1 MAEPVLDSLVA
12 TLEKYDKAVLQGAQ
26 GRRQHVGA
34 SADLDTVADEIV
46 QVVRLLDGYH
56 RLQFGRDPELMAA
69 WESASSVVANPQ
81 RSAEVPPGGVCGW
94 YAAGSRTAGGCE
106 AGGVGWCG
114 MGRRRSR
121 AG

>member
-12 TLEKYDKAVLQGAQ
+12 TLEKYDQAVLQGPQ

-34 SADLDTVADEIV
+34 SADLETVADEIV

-56 RLQFGRDPELMAA
+56 RLQFGRNPELMAA

-81 RSAEVPPGGVCGW
+81 RSAEVPSEEGSSGGAPPAPESSGDVRP
-94 YAAGSRTAGGCE
+94 AA
-106 AGGVGWCG
+106 
-114 MGRRRSR
+114 
-121 AG
+121 